1 MSSYYDWSAVAH
13 EPAVVDFY
21 GSPES
26 QRVPAPLQSPGI
38 RKRADALAEAR
49 AELASLREA
58 EAVASSAHK
67 KAQDLATLKA
77 ELSYLQS
84 LSSKPKSY
92 LIPPDD
98 EERPLQVLGF
108 YSYTSQAYEP
118 RVVDY
123 YGGPTGGAPN
133 LSPYGAS
140 PRVAQ
145 QATELASLRQEL
157 AELQRHMT
165 PSNLRRLAA
174 EEFRAMSTPGA
185 SPGASGWPGT
195 EASGWPAT
203 ATPRALQLADQL
215 AAAKA
220 ELSLMRLASP
230 GWGK

>member
-13 EPAVVDFY
+13 EPAVVNYY

-26 QRVPAPLQSPGI
+26 RVPAPPQSPGI

-123 YGGPTGGAPN
+123 YGGPTGGAPD
-133 LSPYGAS
+133 LSPHGYGAS

-145 QATELASLRQEL
+145 QAAELASLRQEL
-157 AELQRHMT
+157 ADLQRQAT
-165 PSNLRRLAA
+165 PGQLRQMAA
-174 EEFRAMSTPGA
+174 EEYRQMSTPGA
-185 SPGASGWPGT
+185 SPLGWAGS
-195 EASGWPAT
+195 EASGLG

>member
-26 QRVPAPLQSPGI
+26 RVPAPPQSPGI

-98 EERPLQVLGF
+98 EERPLTPHNIPPLPDAELRKRERVRGAFPPGLVHVAVL
-108 YSYTSQAYEP
+108 
-118 RVVDY
+118 
-123 YGGPTGGAPN
+123 
-133 LSPYGAS
+133 
-140 PRVAQ
+140 
-145 QATELASLRQEL
+145 L
-157 AELQRHMT
+157 AELPPELLQRHVAEGLGV
-165 PSNLRRLAA
+165 LRRG
-174 EEFRAMSTPGA
+174 EFLIVRGS
-185 SPGASGWPGT
+185 
-195 EASGWPAT
+195 
-203 ATPRALQLADQL
+203 
-215 AAAKA
+215 
-220 ELSLMRLASP
+220 ELT
-230 GWGK
+230 